1 MVDSYGSLDAS
12 VSYKLPEY
20 KSQIKLGGANLLGEE
35 YRQAFGA
42 PNIGSQSFISLLF
55 DELMN

>member
-1 MVDSYGSLDAS
+1 MHA
-12 VSYKLPEY
+12 VSYKLPEM
-20 KSQIKLGGANLLGEE
+20 KSQVKIGGANLLGEE

-42 PNIGSQSFISLLF
+42 PNIGTQFFISLLF